1 MIDRKKAD
9 RSINQLLNCLM
20 GGARSKASKHLEDHP
35 AERIEFCFKLI
46 KNEIGVILEK
56 TPASELSQA
65 LYVPR
70 MNLDSLNSLKTLNQL
85 IEEVQW

>member
-1 MIDRKKAD
+1 MINRQKAD

-20 GGARSKASKHLEDHP
+20 GARSKGSKHLEDHP
-35 AERIEFCFKLI
+35 AERIEFCFKQI
-46 KNEIGVILEK
+46 KNEIQNIVENSE
-56 TPASELSQA
+56 AHELSQA

-70 MNLDSLNSLKTLNQL
+70 MHLDSLNSLKTLNQL

>member
-1 MIDRKKAD
+1 MITRQDCV
-9 RSINQLLNCLM
+9 RSINQLLCLIL
-20 GGARSKASKHLEDHP
+20 GSQKSRESNHLHNNP

-46 KNEIGVILEK
+46 QNEIAVILEE

-70 MNLDSLNSLKTLNQL
+70 MHLDSLNSLKTLNQL